1 MATHAPS
8 SEPERDDV
16 LGPREIARPEGRVE
30 EARKRGLGHHAR
42 KPSEIP
48 APGWWQVLKRVWAET
63 ISDQMSI
70 IAAGCAFY
78 ALLALFPAIS
88 VLISL
93 YGLAFDPTAIERQL
107 EAVRDVLPAAAY
119 DLVAQRVHELA
130 AKGATTL
137 SWGLALG
144 VLVAL
149 WSAAAGTK
157 ALIMSL
163 NIAYEEEEK
172 RSFLRYNLTAL
183 FFTLCG
189 VAGVSLALSVIVG
202 LPALL
207 QLEPLGT
214 FGRVAARVVSY
225 LLLLGFV
232 TLGLSLLYRFAPS
245 RNDAHWH
252 WITPGSALA
261 AVLWLLASVLFS
273 FYVSRLASYDVT
285 YGSLGAV
292 VVVLFWFYISAF
304 VVMLG
309 AELNAELELQTK
321 QDTTIGPERPMGER
335 GAFVADHVAMAE

>member
-48 APGWWQVLKRVWAET
+48 PPGWWQVLKRVWAET

-93 YGLAFDPTAIERQL
+93 YGLALDPTAIGRQL

-119 DLVAQRVHELA
+119 ELVAQRVHELA

-149 WSAAAGTK
+149 WSASAGTK

-172 RSFLRYNLTAL
+172 RGIVRYHLTAL

-189 VAGVSLALSVIVG
+189 VFGVSLALSVIVG
-202 LPALL
+202 LPAVL
-207 QLEPLGT
+207 QLDVLGAL
-214 FGRVAARVVSY
+214 GRITARVVSS

-232 TLGLSLLYRFAPS
+232 TLGLALLYRFAPS
-245 RNDAHWH
+245 RQEAAWH

-273 FYVSRLASYDVT
+273 LYVSRLASYDTT

-304 VVMLG
+304 VVLLG

-321 QDTTIGPERPMGER
+321 RDTTTGPERPMGER